1 MYFIFIINLNW
12 VDFMMGIYLFIIVI
26 VNLVYNGCYGL
37 EDFVWRNSYYCMFVG
52 ILVIVFSEIF
62 VFLVFFIIM
71 DRFIVIKFFFLGRG
85 FIKNGVIFLFFCF
98 WFVVLFLV
106 LLLIVFM

>member
-12 VDFMMGIYLFIIVI
+12 VDFIMGIYLFIIVI

-71 DRFIVIKFFFLGRG
+71 DRFIVIKFFFFG
-85 FIKNGVIFLFFCF
+85 KGVY
-98 WFVVLFLV
+98 
-106 LLLIVFM
+106 